1 MCCRCWRPSAVTSE
15 RGGRVSAVDWFHA
28 TAVYRARSSKESPRG
43 VWSPRQ
49 CKEQTPWSR
58 SKESQRRAADSQDNH
73 AIMKRRLVGWALALG
88 CLISTATPRETF
100 LCIDEKTEVPVFDQ
114 PHTAMKQKTRT
125 WHHTSLSQKA
135 AIFHSG
141 AGAGVQ
147 ETTTSPVFMGR
158 LFLPPSLGT
167 RKQTPIKM
175 QKGLSKGRN
184 TAPFFTKHLK
194 LQPNPFQ
201 LFYNQGEGGFCCLVS
216 FWLSKS

>member
-100 LCIDEKTEVPVFDQ
+100 LCIDEKLRFPCLINLTLLWSRKPGHDTTQVCTRRLPSFTVVQGQGSRRPQ
-114 PHTAMKQKTRT
+114 PLQSSWADYS
-125 WHHTSLSQKA
+125 SLHPWA
-135 AIFHSG
+135 
-141 AGAGVQ
+141 Q
-147 ETTTSPVFMGR
+147 ESR
-158 LFLPPSLGT
+158 H
-167 RKQTPIKM
+167 Q
-175 QKGLSKGRN
+175 
-184 TAPFFTKHLK
+184 
-194 LQPNPFQ
+194 
-201 LFYNQGEGGFCCLVS
+201 
-216 FWLSKS
+216 